1 MGRLD
6 DKVVVITGGGAGL
19 GRASAL
25 TFAAEGARVLVA
37 DVGGDRAEATAREV
51 EAAGGTAVAR
61 MADVGNEGDVRDMIG
76 EAVSRFGKLD
86 VLFNNAGIAL
96 PGNGS
101 IPLEEMT
108 DEMWQRQ
115 LAVNFSSV
123 FYGCKHAVPAM
134 RANGGGSI
142 VNTSSAGA
150 LASAPRWAVYS
161 GMKGGVNAL
170 TRGLAVDLGPY
181 NIRVNAICPAV
192 GMSAN
197 FVLPAGSEVVAEEER
212 PDWDPAMMGLP
223 LSVPRPPRLADNVA
237 VALFLAS
244 DESAY
249 VSGQAIVVDGGLLS
263 KMPPFSRPP
272 TIAASID

>member
-1 MGRLD
+1 MARLEG
-6 DKVVVITGGGAGL
+6 KVAVITGAGAGL

-25 TFAAEGARVLVA
+25 TFAREGARLLLS
-37 DVGGDRAEATAREV
+37 DIDGDRLEATVHDV
-51 EAAGGTAVAR
+51 EAAGGEAAGRRADVGVEDDVRATIEAAVAR
-61 MADVGNEGDVRDMIG
+61 YGR
-76 EAVSRFGKLD
+76 LD

-108 DEMWQRQ
+108 DELWQRQ

-123 FYGCKHAVPAM
+123 FYGCKHAVGPM
-134 RANGGGSI
+134 RAAGGGSI

-150 LASAPRWAVYS
+150 LASAPRWGVYS
-161 GMKGGVNAL
+161 AMKGGVNAL
-170 TRGLAVDLGPY
+170 TRGLAVDLGPD
-181 NIRVNAICPAV
+181 NIRVNAVCPAV

-197 FVLPAGSEVVAEEER
+197 FVLPAGSAVVDEEER

-223 LSVPRPPRLADNVA
+223 LSAPRPPRLADNVA

-249 VSGQAIVVDGGLLS
+249 VTGQSIVVDGGLLA
-263 KMPPFSRPP
+263 KMPPFRRPP
-272 TIAASID
+272 AIEASIT